1 VEMGPA
7 VETCPCSVIGLAFEP
22 GVDPNLSDFAWV
34 IGCALRYLSIWPMG
48 LRVLDLRGVWLL
60 LLKFSPGHIKRLIFK

>member
-34 IGCALRYLSIWPMG
+34 CAALSFYMAHG
-48 LRVLDLRGVWLL
+48 LTS
-60 LLKFSPGHIKRLIFK
+60 FRLICKT

>member
-48 LRVLDLRGVWLL
+48 LEQLQ
-60 LLKFSPGHIKRLIFK
+60 